1 MTTEHHR
8 HMDISERWGELD
20 ADLRE
25 ALVEWYNLAP
35 GEEDGDDGLDDGD
48 RESLLGLVEAE
59 RFWFWDCPVCD
70 ERCTHGDPEDWSN
83 FQGVCN
89 QDYQSYPGDPDIF
102 TDEARIALCDDCRRK
117 SFGMPEEGDYPP
129 VDALV

>member
-1 MTTEHHR
+1 MTTEQTIEKW
-8 HMDISERWGELD
+8 DELD

-25 ALVEWYNLAP
+25 ALVYWYNT
-35 GEEDGDDGLDDGD
+35 DGLDEDD
-48 RESLLGLVEAE
+48 RMALTELVEAK

-70 ERCTHGDPEDWSN
+70 ERCTHGNPEDWSN

-102 TDEARIALCDDCRRK
+102 TEEARIALCDSCRCE
-117 SFGMPEEGDYPP
+117 SFGMPEECDYPP
-129 VDALV
+129 VDALCS